1 MRVVLLTTSWPR
13 DDGDYAGR
21 FLINQVRELEQA
33 GVEVEV
39 LAPGR
44 GFNDFGLAYGA
55 GVVANAKRRPWKV
68 PLMLASM
75 LRNLRR
81 AARRA
86 DVIHAHWLLVSPI
99 ARLGGKPFVL
109 TLHGSPSAG
118 RFEDLEIA
126 RRHPRLFRWLVKPAA
141 AVIGVSKP
149 LADAAAGGGANAL
162 VIPHGV
168 EVPPAREE
176 PTGEPVR
183 ALFAGRLAPEKG
195 VHILAEALEGVD
207 GVELTVA
214 GDGPLRHLFPQATGF
229 VPHGELHELYRR
241 SHMLVLPSFGEGFGV
256 VAMEAMSHGVPVIAT
271 TAGGL
276 GWVIDND
283 VSGIVVTPGDVE
295 GLRAAIIRLRD
306 DAPLR
311 ARLGEGGRQR
321 ATERFGWDGVTEL
334 TIQTY
339 QQAIDGA
346 R

>member
-13 DDGDYAGR
+13 DEGDYAGR
-21 FLINQVRELEQA
+21 FLVNQVRELERA
-33 GVEVEV
+33 GCLVEV

-68 PLMLASM
+68 PLMLLSM
-75 LRNLRR
+75 LRSLRR
-81 AARRA
+81 AARHA

-99 ARLGGKPFVL
+99 AALGGKPFVL

-126 RRHPRLFRWLVKPAA
+126 RRHPKVFRWLVRRPKV
-141 AVIGVSKP
+141 VIGVSQP
-149 LADAAAGGGANAL
+149 LAQAAAAGGANAV

-176 PTGEPVR
+176 PTGTPM
-183 ALFAGRLAPEKG
+183 ALFAGRIAPEKG
-195 VHILAEALEGVD
+195 VEVLAKAMEQVE
-207 GVELTVA
+207 GVELVVA
-214 GDGPLRHLFPQATGF
+214 GDGPLRHLFPQALGF
-229 VPHGELHELYRR
+229 VPHQELHELYRR
-241 SHMLVLPSFGEGFGV
+241 ASMLVLPSYGEGFGV

-276 GWVIDND
+276 GWVIEDD
-283 VSGIVVTPGDVE
+283 VSGIVVQPGDVE
-295 GLRAAIIRLRD
+295 GLRDAIIRLRD
-306 DAPLR
+306 DATLR

-321 ATERFGWDGVTEL
+321 ARERFGWDAINEL
-334 TIQTY
+334 TLHAY
-339 QQAIDGA
+339 RQALGPD
-346 R
+346 